1 MNDNLRKTIQNF
13 LVDHDNTA
21 SNFNLADYMLWLDT
35 AIELLQ
41 KCVVDD
47 YKIIP
52 QDGEKKC
59 KMLYAIRSAEVDTLE
74 LPEINDKNKSIVKP
88 KKLPKR
94 KK

>member
-1 MNDNLRKTIQNF
+1 MNPELRETIQNF

-21 SNFNLADYMLWLDT
+21 SDFNLADYMLWLDT

-52 QDGEKKC
+52 QDQE
-59 KMLYAIRSAEVDTLE
+59 
-74 LPEINDKNKSIVKP
+74 P
-88 KKLPKR
+88 
-94 KK
+94 